1 MKFPTE
7 WKKSSKP
14 PTMYIYNMVIGGDL
28 KNYIIMHH
36 IDSTWSESFK
46 NNANNEPMI

>member
-1 MKFPTE
+1 
-7 WKKSSKP
+7 
-14 PTMYIYNMVIGGDL
+14 MYIYNMVIGGDL